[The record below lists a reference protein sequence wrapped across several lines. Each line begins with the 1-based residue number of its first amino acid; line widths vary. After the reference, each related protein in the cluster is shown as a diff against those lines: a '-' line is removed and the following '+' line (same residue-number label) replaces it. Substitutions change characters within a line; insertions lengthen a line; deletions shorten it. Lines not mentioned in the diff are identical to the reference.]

1 MNKQL
6 PLLTFSIL
14 LSVAA
19 FAQSGRVGIGESSPG
34 SKGSIKGNLSVGSSY
49 SSQPAP
55 TDGAIIEGKTGI
67 GKTNPDEKL
76 DVIGNIKASDKVIAT
91 QGFVAGSLSADT
103 AKAVFSTDAT
113 NKGFYIPRLTTSQ
126 KNTLGGTLSV
136 ANKGLLVYDTDNNR
150 TEFWDGSQWK
160 AIGDGLAG
168 AITADNGLNVN
179 TGSNVRLGGTLV
191 QNTTVNQS
199 TFDMTYSGTGTFG
212 VGAND
217 AGSKLYVS
225 PGTIN
230 TGLKVGSFPA
240 ASSNKTGIAI
250 DMANTSTSNGL
261 DISNIGSTAMQ
272 GIRIN
277 STANGSGTG
286 IRIGDATT
294 LGTGINIRGGT
305 GIIYN
310 ALSAASGTGIT
321 IGGTTAPN
329 NGIDASTAGAGSGG
343 IFQSSTTGVG
353 AFGLSISGAY
363 SRPSLLPYTG
373 LRGYTASNSNT
384 ASDIAY
390 AVHGASTRF
399 TGTGGTG
406 TTTYGIFG
414 SSTGNATS
422 AGNGL
427 MIGSYGT
434 ASVTNVGTSGAIG
447 GLFNA
452 ASGSNN
458 LALAANGGG
467 DVYLGSSDADRP
479 SNFTSGAL
487 SLGTGNNNTTR
498 MFNSRISGTQ
508 TFVGST
514 SGTVGITAPA
524 TITSYSLTLPNAQG
538 GSGQVLKNDGSGN
551 LSWQND
557 NNAGGTVTSIATG
570 TGLTGGTITST
581 GTISLANMA
590 ANTIKGNNTGAVAAP
605 TDIAIPANT
614 VLGRKGGNIVAEQVT
629 TAQIEDAAVTNA
641 KIANDAVN
649 SAKIQDNTVA
659 DADLTNS
666 GVTAGTYTKVTVN
679 AKGRVT
685 SGGTLAASDIPSG
698 SGNYIQNQF
707 AVSQP
712 AEFRVDGRGSVDGS
726 FYVSQNNTT
735 GGGIVLSDDGDIV
748 DNNDGWAS
756 HRFSLGVRIMN
767 NNGSLGTVVGAQISG
782 NSANPTYFNAGNNV
796 GIGTPSPSNRLT
808 IQTTSTNDG
817 LNINNGSR
825 WMLNLPGTT
834 GTGSWNNIVD
844 ANDNAI
850 IFSAGSTNTGNL
862 VIAPWASAS
871 SGIKIIGST
880 GYIGIGISA
889 PVRTLDVAGNQRIR
903 LGGDMNVANNSQ
915 LEISNAGS
923 GAAFLSFNREGAW
936 GAHFGLDVDNW
947 FSTMGWSAGSGYTNL
962 RTGTVNAIGG
972 YQFNGVPVIFNNKD
986 DVYGNFRVIQN
997 NSTTLSDGMY
1007 LNYNST
1013 GGAAAHLRFYAGGTT
1028 DRGYVNAGS
1037 GDLFW
1042 NKNLRISTDNVTGGG
1057 LFLADDGS
1065 IVDNNDGYATHR
1077 FSKGIMI
1084 TDGNNSNGRR
1094 ALVTNMGNVIASAGL
1109 VTGNTQMVQGPG
1121 TGADN
1126 QWHTVQLD
1134 NGYAM
1139 INLSIYATSRLDGD
1153 IRINGMYLRDLLNDG
1168 VRDWYGANGLYSG
1181 LNGSANTQT
1190 CDNCDHF
1197 ANCPDN
1203 YIATGFQVYA
1213 NSQLDY
1219 YGKLRCTQLKNGFST
1234 TDNGTGVESAISA
1247 PWNSGR
1253 DDEQHFAMCPPGTF
1267 VKGFRVNASN
1277 FWDGALR
1284 LYCTGITG
1292 Q

>member
-217 AGSKLYVS
+217 AGSKLNIS

-240 ASSNKTGIAI
+240 SSSNKTGIAI

-277 STANGSGTG
+277 STSNGNGTG

-363 SRPSLLPYTG
+363 SRPALLPYTG

-390 AVHGASTRF
+390 AVHGSSTRF
-399 TGTGGTG
+399 TGAGGTS
-406 TTTYGIFG
+406 TTTYGIYG

-422 AGNGL
+422 TGNGL

-434 ASVTNVGTSGAIG
+434 ASVTNIGTSGAIG

-570 TGLTGGTITST
+570 TGLTGGTITSS
-581 GTISLANMA
+581 GTISMANMA
-590 ANTIKGNNTGAVAAP
+590 ANTIKGNSTAATAAP

-614 VLGRKGGNIVAEQVT
+614 VLGRKAGNIVAEQVT
-629 TAQIEDAAVTNA
+629 TAQIEDAAITNA

-679 AKGRVT
+679 NKGRVT
-685 SGGTLAASDIPSG
+685 SATTLSTSDIPAGSVTADNGLYVSSGNNVRLGGALIENTTVSSLSATNKLNFTG
-698 SGNYIQNQF
+698 SG
-707 AVSQP
+707 
-712 AEFRVDGRGSVDGS
+712 VDAFNVDAGTLSVD
-726 FYVSQNNTT
+726 FT
-735 GGGIVLSDDGDIV
+735 
-748 DNNDGWAS
+748 ND
-756 HRFSLGVRIMN
+756 R
-767 NNGSLGTVVGAQISG
+767 
-782 NSANPTYFNAGNNV
+782 V
-796 GIGTPSPSNRLT
+796 GIGTADPSQRLT
-808 IQTTSTNDG
+808 IGGTGTIFGVDNQASFVAKNSGGTYEPYLWPRWSDNVMYMNYGTGGMNIRNNASTMTMFMTND
-817 LNINNGSR
+817 NK
-825 WMLNLPGTT
+825 
-834 GTGSWNNIVD
+834 V
-844 ANDNAI
+844 
-850 IFSAGSTNTGNL
+850 
-862 VIAPWASAS
+862 
-871 SGIKIIGST
+871 
-880 GYIGIGISA
+880 GIGIV
-889 PVRTLDVAGNQRIR
+889 PGRTLDVAGNQRIR
-903 LGGDMNVANNSQ
+903 LAGNMSVDNNSQ

-923 GAAFLSFNREGAW
+923 GAAFISFHREGSW
-936 GAHFGLDVDNW
+936 GAHFGLDNDNW
-947 FSTMGWSAGSGYTNL
+947 FSTMGWSPGATGYTNL

-972 YQFNGVPVIFNNKD
+972 YRYNGVPVIFNSST
-986 DVYGNFRVIQN
+986 DVYGNFRVIQS
-997 NSTTLSDGMY
+997 NSTINDGMY
-1007 LNYNST
+1007 INYNST
-1013 GGAAAHLRFYAGGTT
+1013 GGSAAHLRFFANGTT
-1028 DRGYVNAGS
+1028 LRGYFDAGN
-1037 GDLFW
+1037 GDLYL
-1042 NKNLRISTDNVTGGG
+1042 NRNLRVSTDNATGGG
-1057 LFLADDGS
+1057 VYLADDGS

-1126 QWHTVQLD
+1126 QWHTVQLQD
-1134 NGYAM
+1134 GYAM
-1139 INLSIYATSRLDGD
+1139 INLSIYATSRFDGD

-1181 LNGSANTQT
+1181 LNGSANTQS

-1213 NSQLDY
+1213 NAQLDY
-1219 YGKLRCTQLKNGFST
+1219 YGKLRCTQLKSGFST

-1267 VKGFRVNASN
+1267 VKGFRVYASSY
-1277 FWDGALR
+1277 WDGALR

>member
-76 DVIGNIKASDKVIAT
+76 DVVGNVKASDKMIGT
-91 QGFVAGSLSADT
+91 RGFVAGSLTADT
-103 AKAVFSTDAT
+103 AKAVFSTDVT

-126 KNTLGGTLSV
+126 KNTLGGTLGV
-136 ANKGLLVYDTDNNR
+136 ANKGLLVYDIDLNR
-150 TEFWDGSQWK
+150 TDFWDGTQWK
-160 AIGDGLAG
+160 AVGDGVAG
-168 AITADNGLNVN
+168 GVTADNGLNVN

-191 QNTTVNQS
+191 ENTTVNQS
-199 TFDMTYSGTGTFG
+199 SFNMTFG
-212 VGAND
+212 GNGLFGIGATD
-217 AGSKLYVS
+217 AGSKLNVS

-230 TGLKVGSFPA
+230 TGIKIGSFPA
-240 ASSNKTGIAI
+240 SSSNKNGLAI
-250 DMANTSTSNGL
+250 DMNNTSSSNAI
-261 DISNIGSTAMQ
+261 DISNIGATSMQ

-277 STANGSGTG
+277 STANGNGTG
-286 IRIGDATT
+286 IRLGDVTT

-310 ALSAASGTGIT
+310 ALSAASGTGII

-329 NGIDASTAGAGSGG
+329 NGIDASTAGAGTGG
-343 IFQSSTTGVG
+343 IFQASTAGAGV
-353 AFGLSISGAY
+353 FGLSISGAY
-363 SRPSLLPYTG
+363 SRPALLPYTG
-373 LRGYTASNSNT
+373 LRGYTASNSNA
-384 ASDIAY
+384 ASDVAY
-390 AVHGASTRF
+390 GVHGSSTRF
-399 TGTGGTG
+399 SGSGGTG
-406 TTTYGIFG
+406 TLTYGIFG

-427 MIGSYGT
+427 MVGSYGT

-452 ASGSNN
+452 ASGSTN

-479 SNFTSGAL
+479 SNFTSGVL
-487 SLGTGNNNTTR
+487 NLGTGNTNTTR
-498 MFNSRISGTQ
+498 MFNARISGTQ

-524 TITSYSLTLPNAQG
+524 TITSYSLVLPNAQG
-538 GSGQVLKNDGSGN
+538 SSGQVLKNDGSGN

-557 NNAGGTVTSIATG
+557 NNAGGTVTSVGLSMPSGFSVTGSPVTSSGTLTVSTSLNGPLRGNGSGFVTGNINLASEVTG
-570 TGLTGGTITST
+570 TLPVANGGTGATSHPANAVLIGNGSSPLISVAPGTAGNVLVSNGTTWSSGDASGSFIRNQTST
-581 GTISLANMA
+581 N
-590 ANTIKGNNTGAVAAP
+590 
-605 TDIAIPANT
+605 
-614 VLGRKGGNIVAEQVT
+614 Q
-629 TAQIEDAAVTNA
+629 
-641 KIANDAVN
+641 
-649 SAKIQDNTVA
+649 
-659 DADLTNS
+659 
-666 GVTAGTYTKVTVN
+666 TAGFRITGN
-679 AKGRVT
+679 GIFN
-685 SGGTLAASDIPSG
+685 GG
-698 SGNYIQNQF
+698 
-707 AVSQP
+707 
-712 AEFRVDGRGSVDGS
+712 
-726 FYVSQNNTT
+726 
-735 GGGIVLSDDGDIV
+735 
-748 DNNDGWAS
+748 
-756 HRFSLGVRIMN
+756 
-767 NNGSLGTVVGAQISG
+767 
-782 NSANPTYFNAGNNV
+782 NV
-796 GIGTPSPSNRLT
+796 GIGTTSPGERLEIGSGGNVMINIDPGNDTDQGLVSYGWRARTAGGGNNTWRMFTAPVGGGYGVIPNSVSIWQYPSSSIPGCCLERFT
-808 IQTTSTNDG
+808 IQPSGSGHTGSPVRIDG
-817 LNINNGSR
+817 NGK
-825 WMLNLPGTT
+825 LQVTDLA
-834 GTGSWNNIVD
+834 GTGNRAVYAD
-844 ANDNAI
+844 ASGI
-850 IFSAGSTNTGNL
+850 L
-862 VIAPWASAS
+862 RAS
-871 SGIKIIGST
+871 STPGVVSGS
-880 GYIGIGISA
+880 G
-889 PVRTLDVAGNQRIR
+889 TLNYVPKWTPDGAT
-903 LGGDMNVANNSQ
+903 LGNSQ
-915 LEISNAGS
+915 LFDNGTNVGIGVTSPAEK
-923 GAAFLSFNREGAW
+923 
-936 GAHFGLDVDNW
+936 LDV
-947 FSTMGWSAGSGYTNL
+947 SGNI
-962 RTGTVNAIGG
+962 RTTGIVNANNG

-1013 GGAAAHLRFYAGGTT
+1013 GGTGAHLRFYANGTSL
-1028 DRGYVNAGS
+1028 RGYFDAGN
-1037 GDLFW
+1037 GNLYL
-1042 NKNLRISTDNVTGGG
+1042 NKNLVVSTDNVTGGG
-1057 LFLADDGS
+1057 IYLADDGS

-1077 FSKGIMI
+1077 FSKGIMV
-1084 TDGNNSNGRR
+1084 TDGNNTNTRR

-1109 VTGNTQMVQGPG
+1109 ITGNTQMAQGPG

-1139 INLSIYATSRLDGD
+1139 INLSIYATSRFDGD

-1181 LNGSANTQT
+1181 LNGTANTQT

-1203 YIATGFQVYA
+1203 YIATGIQVYA
-1213 NSQLDY
+1213 NAQLDY

-1234 TDNGTGVESAISA
+1234 TDNGTGVESAISC
-1247 PWNSGR
+1247 PWGNGQ
-1253 DDEQHFAMCPPGTF
+1253 DDQQHFAMCPPGTF
-1267 VKGFRVNASN
+1267 VKGFRVYASN
-1277 FWDGALR
+1277 YWDGALR